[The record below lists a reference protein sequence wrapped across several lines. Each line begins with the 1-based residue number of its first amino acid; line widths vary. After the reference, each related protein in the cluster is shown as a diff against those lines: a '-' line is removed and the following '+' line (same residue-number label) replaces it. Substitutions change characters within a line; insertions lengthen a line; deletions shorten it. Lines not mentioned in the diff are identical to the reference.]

1 MTEQPEGA
9 WRDEEK
15 LPLKD
20 LKQAMATWDTDGQN
34 EPNDN
39 DTGNQPGDDVRP
51 STVGPSGPQ

>member
-1 MTEQPEGA
+1 MTEPAESA
-9 WRDEEK
+9 WRDEEE
-15 LPLKD
+15 LPLNE

-39 DTGNQPGDDVRP
+39 DTGNQPGDDVPP

>member
-1 MTEQPEGA
+1 MTDQPEGA

-15 LPLKD
+15 LPLSD

-39 DTGNQPGDDVRP
+39 DTGGQSGDDVRP
-51 STVGPSGPQ
+51 STVGPSGPL